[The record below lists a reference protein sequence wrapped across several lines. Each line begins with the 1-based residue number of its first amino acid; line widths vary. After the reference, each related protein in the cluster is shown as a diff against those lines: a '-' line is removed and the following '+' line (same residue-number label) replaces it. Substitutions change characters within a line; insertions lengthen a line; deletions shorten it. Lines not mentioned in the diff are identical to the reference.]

1 MSIEIKGSSIMPDK
15 NHNHIDDRLE
25 KLADDAARGVG
36 EFGREARKRTEDL
49 KNDLAGQLFQAAS
62 TLRKEARA
70 AKAGDDAIR
79 TADKMS
85 KNLEK
90 AGTYLRR
97 HSLDDMGDEAT
108 RAVRRNPWRIVL
120 IALAIGVIL
129 GVLLRGDDKQYS
141 NGVYRPTD
149 YDRYR

>member
-1 MSIEIKGSSIMPDK
+1 MPDA

-36 EFGREARKRTEDL
+36 EFGREARKRAEDL
-49 KNDLAGQLFQAAS
+49 KDDLAGQLFQAAS
-62 TLRKEARA
+62 SLRKEARA

-79 TADKMS
+79 AADKMS

-90 AGTYLRR
+90 AGSYLRR
-97 HSLDDMGDEAT
+97 HSLDDMGDDAT

-120 IALAIGVIL
+120 IALAIGVVI
-129 GVLLRGDDKQYS
+129 GVLLRGDNDRHP
-141 NGVYRPTD
+141 NGVYRPSD